1 MTGRNAKALFLAAG
15 LALLAYPASAAPNAL
30 QLFGYNAW
38 CHFTYAELKRQG
50 DFKTPEANVAGDAVI
65 ADTKANY
72 ERHMT
77 AAKAQGTSALLM
89 ATMLQDYRLNA
100 PAEVAAYLS
109 GKPPAQF
116 IGRYIA
122 CRFTMIDEEPIP
134 FGT

>member
-1 MTGRNAKALFLAAG
+1 MTGRNAKAFCLAAG
-15 LALLAYPASAAPNAL
+15 LFLLSHPASAAPSAL

-50 DFKTPEANVAGDAVI
+50 DFKTPEANVTGNAVI

-72 ERHMT
+72 ERHMAT
-77 AAKAQGTSALLM
+77 AKAQGSSALLM
-89 ATMLQDYRLNA
+89 ELMLQDYRLNA
-100 PAEVAAYLS
+100 PREVTAYLS

-122 CRFTMIDEEPIP
+122 CRLTVIDEEPIP